1 MVRRIFELFHKEF
14 RKVQE
19 AAFLLAV
26 ATIASNILGIVRDRL
41 LASRFGAGE
50 ELDIYYAAFRVPDIL
65 YTLSLFFVA
74 STAIIPLFLERIAQ
88 NEERA
93 REFTQTILVA
103 FLLGITVLIGAAYV
117 AMPAIMPFLV
127 PGFDPA
133 MHAEAVQLSRVMLLS
148 PLLLGLSNLASSILQ
163 SFRRFF
169 PYAAS
174 FLFYNLG
181 IIVGIVF
188 FVPHIGLSGL
198 AWGVVFGALLHVGIQ
213 IPSLVHTGYFPR
225 LALQRR
231 ALLMEVF
238 RRSLPRTL
246 GLVAMQCA
254 FLAVTAIASLL
265 GVGSI
270 AIFQLAYN
278 LQSIPLAVIGL
289 SYSVAAFPTMT
300 ELIVKKER
308 SLFFDHLF
316 SASRHILFWTLPSAV
331 LFIVLRAQIVRVV
344 LGAGAFSWVDTR
356 LTAASLA
363 LFALGIVA
371 QSLSALFVR
380 AFYAIG
386 NVRVPVVVNILS
398 AGFTVVCAV
407 VFVGILRE
415 AEGLTYVFVR
425 MLRVADVPNVAVLG
439 LVLAFAVGAIA
450 NAVVLGLSL
459 GWIEGETHSRNLRTS
474 VVDITGASIL
484 LGVVSYGVLQMLA
497 LVFDLTSFFGIFA
510 QGLLAGLAGII
521 VAAVFLHA
529 RQNKEYGE
537 IRNSMSRRFWR
548 KETIGPEQEHL

>member
-26 ATIASNILGIVRDRL
+26 ATVASNILGIVRDRL

-50 ELDIYYAAFRVPDIL
+50 DLDIYYAAFRVPDIL

-74 STAIIPLFLERIAQ
+74 STAIIPLFLERVA
-88 NEERA
+88 ESKESA
-93 REFTQTILVA
+93 REFTQTVLVA
-103 FLLGITVLIGAAYV
+103 FLASIAVLIGAAYV
-117 AMPAIMPFLV
+117 AMPTIMPFLV
-127 PGFDPA
+127 PGFDPV
-133 MHAEAVQLSRVMLLS
+133 MHDEAVRLSRILLFS

-181 IIVGIVF
+181 IIIGIVF
-188 FVPHIGLSGL
+188 FMPHVGFSGL

-213 IPSLVHTGYFPR
+213 IPSLVRTGYFPR
-225 LALQRR
+225 LALQRPI
-231 ALLMEVF
+231 LLMEVF
-238 RRSLPRTL
+238 RMSLPRTL
-246 GLVAMQCA
+246 GLAAMQFA

-265 GVGSI
+265 GAGSI
-270 AIFQLAYN
+270 AIFQLSYN

-289 SYSVAAFPTMT
+289 SYSIAAFPTMT

-331 LFIVLRAQIVRVV
+331 LFVVLRAQIVRVV

-398 AGFTVVCAV
+398 AGLTIVCAV

-425 MLRVADVPNVAVLG
+425 MLRVADVSNVAVLG
-439 LVLAFAVGAIA
+439 LPLAFAVGAIA

-484 LGVVSYGVLQMLA
+484 LGIVSYGVLQMLA
-497 LVFDLTSFFGIFA
+497 PVLDLNRFFGIFA
-510 QGLLAGLAGII
+510 QGLLAGLAGIAT
-521 VAAVFLHA
+521 AAVFLHV
-529 RQNKEYGE
+529 RKNKEYTE
-537 IRNSMSRRFWR
+537 LQNSISRRFWR
-548 KETIGPEQEHL
+548 KETIGFEQEHL